1 MTFAARSIILI
12 CQNEWFF
19 LIERV
24 FYESN
29 ET

>member
-12 CQNEWFF
+12 GQNERFF

-29 ET
+29 AS